1 MKIKDYF
8 FNERES
14 LLQQKSQQRIVATAL
29 KKKKKKGIQLPQL
42 TVEEKTEF
50 NYYIQ
55 RVI

>member
-8 FNERES
+8 LNERES

-29 KKKKKKGIQLPQL
+29 KKTKKGIQLPQL